1 MSSAS
6 THTEA
11 AHQTSGIA
19 NKTPLDLAA
28 SASELAAANA
38 ASLRRRVLGVAAAE
52 LRALPAGRV
61 SER

>member
-11 AHQTSGIA
+11 AHQPSGIA